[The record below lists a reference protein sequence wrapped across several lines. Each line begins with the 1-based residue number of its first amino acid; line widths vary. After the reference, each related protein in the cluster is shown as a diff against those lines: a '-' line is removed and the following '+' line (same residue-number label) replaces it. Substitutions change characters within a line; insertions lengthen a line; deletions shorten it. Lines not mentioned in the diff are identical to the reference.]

1 MSTTEIQAET
11 KRKMEK
17 TLELM
22 KEEFKSIRTGR
33 ATPGLVENIKVSCYG
48 SLTPIKQ
55 LANIAAPEPQLII
68 ISPYDPSIL
77 KDIEKTIQQSELG
90 LTTNSDGKVIRI
102 PIPPLSGDRRGKIVT
117 QIKEMTE
124 ETKISIRNIRR
135 EANKHIDK
143 EEKDSLL
150 TEDEA
155 KKAKEQIQ
163 KFTHD
168 TEAKL
173 NELLKQKSEEIL
185 KI

>member
-1 MSTTEIQAET
+1 MTSTEIQTET

-17 TLELM
+17 TLEIL

-48 SLTPIKQ
+48 SLTPLKQ
-55 LANIAAPEPQLII
+55 LANITAPEAQLII

-102 PIPPLSGDRRGKIVT
+102 PIPPLSGERREKIVT

-143 EEKDSLL
+143 EEKDSIL

-155 KKAKEQIQ
+155 KKAKDQIQ
-163 KFTHD
+163 KFTHEN
-168 TEAKL
+168 EARI
-173 NELLKQKSEEIL
+173 NELLSQKSEELL

>member
-1 MSTTEIQAET
+1 MTSIEIQAEA

-17 TLELM
+17 TLEIM

-33 ATPGLVENIKVSCYG
+33 ATPGLVDNIKVSCYG

-55 LANIAAPEPQLII
+55 LASIVAPEPQLII

-77 KDIEKTIQQSELG
+77 KDIEKAVLQSELG

-102 PIPPLSGDRRGKIVT
+102 PIPPLSGDRREKIVT
-117 QIKEMTE
+117 QIKEITE
-124 ETKISIRNIRR
+124 DAKISIRNIRR
-135 EANKHIDK
+135 EANKQIDK

-163 KFTHD
+163 KSTHD
-168 TEAKL
+168 NEAVL